1 MKEILEDNGLYGV
14 TYFFMT
20 LVVAGIAQGKNRTSF
35 AWWLASLILTPPIVL
50 FILVVFV
57 EKRKVE

>member
-1 MKEILEDNGLYGV
+1 MKELLENSELYGV

-35 AWWLASLILTPPIVL
+35 NWWFLSLIITTPIAL
-50 FILVVFV
+50 FILVVFA
-57 EKRKVE
+57 EKRKS